1 MVGNQ
6 MFHLILP
13 IAVFCIFLKILN
25 LESYLTNHT
34 FQRILRIITSIV
46 PIIPFVSLC
55 YLFIINDENYLYVAT
70 HGSEDLPI
78 RFRISAVWA
87 AREGPLLLWV
97 ACCSVISMMN
107 EIFPKNSKFWNLS
120 TKILDGFILC
130 LLLIAVSLNP
140 FRLTPEHTLI
150 ISAGLNPLL
159 QTNLMVIH
167 PPLIF
172 AFYSSCV
179 WIGCITISYMF
190 KEYNSWSSAEF
201 LENLRL
207 PATISFGLGS
217 LGIGLGGFWAYT
229 VLDWGGYWAWDPVE
243 TASLL
248 PWISIMILLHLRL
261 RQNHISKEW
270 LILGGLSPV
279 WFSLLATLVTRA
291 GGVWAGSVHSFV
303 VDSDTLGDTNL
314 WERILIL
321 KADDIA
327 GIEIMTYLLILTT
340 LFGAYAGS
348 VLNQKLSNK
357 YEKYKNYE
365 LMNLSLFL
373 VPLIGPL
380 LVFLGFFG
388 ADIWDKIP
396 IMIPLFL
403 CGIYPIIASIMWQ
416 KNLFSF
422 LVLPE
427 TWLKKDNP
435 LRILM
440 FCGIVFLVF
449 WIGDIILGSILIVCV
464 LFSIASNNLE
474 DSWPWIICAIIILL
488 FSSWSNLIQVYEA
501 GIGILLLSIPWV
513 IMNQEEDETNL
524 LNLNSIIYWSP
535 IVVSSGYLLLTWII
549 LLSSIDG
556 PRFEAHELFGAPLL
570 LLILASLTAY
580 SLKNKMENK
589 VLVSLIIGVSII
601 SLIFAWLLGDKLPS
615 DASNSLGGPIIR
627 GHIVWLLMPM
637 ALIAAPAL
645 ISIIYSGIKNM
656 PKRKHKSNTIRTI
669 GAHVIHIGI
678 VLLIIGHLFA
688 TTSIDRGDLSH
699 QVTLVRD
706 QPTTYGSFEYTF
718 EDVVILKSTD
728 SEFQERFDVGD
739 GYIGTKISISDGS
752 STTNI
757 EPGVLRFDMP
767 FETFPRSEVD
777 RAVKLHGDIVVIF
790 DLSQSQAMENMQNGE
805 LEDLKQIRVTIYDL
819 PGSHFV
825 WFGWTLTLIGSVLII
840 WISSRLNDPLHS

>member
-1 MVGNQ
+1 
-6 MFHLILP
+6 MFNLILP
-13 IAVFCIFLKILN
+13 FAIFCTIIKILN
-25 LESYLTNHT
+25 FEKYISHLSLKRFFKISTC
-34 FQRILRIITSIV
+34 IV
-46 PIIPFVSLC
+46 PLIPFISLC
-55 YLFIINDENYLYVAT
+55 YLFIINNENYLYVAT
-70 HGSEDLPI
+70 HGSEELPL

-97 ACCSVISMMN
+97 ACCSIISLIN
-107 EIFPKNSKFWNLS
+107 EVLSKNDSCKLS
-120 TKILDGFILC
+120 AKILDGFILC
-130 LLLIAVSLNP
+130 LLLIAISLDP

-179 WIGCITISYMF
+179 WIGCITIANMF
-190 KEYNSWSSAEF
+190 KKSESWNSNDF
-201 LENLRL
+201 LDEVRL
-207 PATISFGLGS
+207 PSIISFGLGT

-248 PWISIMILLHLRL
+248 PWISVMILLHLRL
-261 RQNHISKEW
+261 RKHQIPKEW
-270 LILGGLSPV
+270 IILGGLSPF

-303 VDSDTLGDTNL
+303 VDTGSLGDTNV

-340 LFGAYAGS
+340 IFGTYAGS
-348 VLNQKLSNK
+348 VLNQKISENFEHYKKGKEKIFLSI
-357 YEKYKNYE
+357 
-365 LMNLSLFL
+365 FL
-373 VPLIGPL
+373 IPLIGPA
-380 LVFLGFFG
+380 LVFLGVFDS
-388 ADIWDKIP
+388 DIWNVIP
-396 IMIPLFL
+396 IIIPLFL
-403 CGIYPIIASIMWQ
+403 CGILPIIMPLIIHKQLISQ
-416 KNLFSF
+416 FLNKTYLTKNQ
-422 LVLPE
+422 
-427 TWLKKDNP
+427 NP

-440 FCGIVFLVF
+440 LLGILVLIV
-449 WIGDIILGSILIVCV
+449 WINDIILGSILLVCV
-464 LFSIASNNLE
+464 LFSITNKELE
-474 DSWPWIICAIIILL
+474 NGWPWIISAITILL
-488 FSSWSNLIQVYEA
+488 FSSWANLIDVFEA

-513 IMNQEEDETNL
+513 IMNQNEEEKTLRFD
-524 LNLNSIIYWSP
+524 SIIFWCP
-535 IVVSSGYLLLTWII
+535 IIVSSGYLLLTWII

-570 LLILASLTAY
+570 LLILCGLTGY
-580 SLKNKMENK
+580 GLKNKMENK
-589 VLVSLIIGVSII
+589 TLIALIVGISII

-615 DASNSLGGPIIR
+615 DAGNNLGGPIIR

-637 ALIAAPAL
+637 ALMAIPAL
-645 ISIIYSGIKNM
+645 GSMIYSAIKNI
-656 PKRKHKSNTIRTI
+656 PKRNNKSNTLKTI
-669 GAHVIHIGI
+669 AAHTIHIGI

-699 QVTLVRD
+699 QVTLVKN
-706 QPTTYGSFEYTF
+706 QATTYGSFEYTF
-718 EDVVILKSTD
+718 EDVIILKNTD

-739 GYIGTKISISDGS
+739 GYIGTIISISDGDS
-752 STTNI
+752 ITKI

-825 WFGWTLTLIGSVLII
+825 WIGWLLTLLGSIALM
-840 WISSRLNDPLHS
+840 WISSRMNDPLHS